1 MTSPTSSPVVV
12 PVESG
17 ADLRRF
23 INLPWSI
30 YRADPDWV
38 PPLKRD
44 VRAAFD
50 TAKHPFHL
58 HSEIQPWLALRGG
71 KVVGRICAIR
81 NRNHERV
88 HGEAVGF
95 FGWFECIDDP
105 EVAEGLF
112 EAVRGWLRERG
123 LTAMR
128 GPTSFST
135 NETTGL
141 LVDGDRG
148 PPALLLAHNPPWY
161 PALLEGCGLRKVKD
175 LYAWHIVAGNRPGYL
190 FRAERIVTH
199 RYGIR
204 IRTLEMSR
212 FDEEL
217 ALVRRLYNSAWR
229 KNWGFVPMT
238 DAEIDHMAAEL
249 KPIIDPNLVL
259 FAETPEGEAIG
270 LAVAFP
276 DFNQV
281 LHRLNGRL
289 TPLAIMKLLVHRRR
303 ITRLRV
309 LILGLLEK
317 WRGKGIDAL
326 LYLALFRNASAAG
339 MTEADM
345 SWILEGNHRM
355 NAAIER
361 MGGRIY
367 RTYRLYEAP
376 L

>member
-1 MTSPTSSPVVV
+1 MTNPTSALVVV
-12 PVESG
+12 PVESR

-23 INLPWSI
+23 IDLPWSI
-30 YRADPDWV
+30 YRDDPDWV
-38 PPLKRD
+38 PPLRRG

-58 HSEIQPWLALRGG
+58 HSEVQPWLALRGG
-71 KVVGRICAIR
+71 QVVGRICAIR

-88 HGEAVGF
+88 HEEAVGF

-112 EAVRGWLRERG
+112 EAVRDWLRERG

-135 NETTGL
+135 NEITGL
-141 LVDGDRG
+141 LIDGDRG

-175 LYAWHIVAGNRPGYL
+175 LYAWHVVAGNTPEHL
-190 FRAERIVTH
+190 FRAEKLVTQ
-199 RYGIR
+199 RYGTR
-204 IRTLEMSR
+204 IRTLDMSR
-212 FDEEL
+212 LDEEL
-217 ALVRRLYNSAWR
+217 VLVRRLYNSAWR

-249 KPIIDPNLVL
+249 KPIIDPNLAL
-259 FAETPEGEAIG
+259 FAETPDGVVIG
-270 LAVAFP
+270 LALAFP

-281 LHRLNGRL
+281 LHKLNGRL
-289 TPLAIMKLLVHRRR
+289 TPLGIIKVLIHKRKIV
-303 ITRLRV
+303 RLRV
-309 LILGLLEK
+309 LILGLLEE
-317 WRGKGIDAL
+317 WRGMGIDAL
-326 LYLALFRNASAAG
+326 LYLALFRNATAAG
-339 MTEADM
+339 MREADL
-345 SWILEGNHRM
+345 SWILEDNHRM

-361 MGGRIY
+361 LGGRIY

>member
-1 MTSPTSSPVVV
+1 MTKPTSSLVVV
-12 PVESG
+12 PVESR

-30 YRADPDWV
+30 YRDDPDWV
-38 PPLKRD
+38 PPLRRD

-50 TAKHPFHL
+50 TARHPFHL
-58 HSEIQPWLALRGG
+58 HSEIQPFLALHGRR
-71 KVVGRICAIR
+71 VVGRICAIR

-88 HGEAVGF
+88 HQEAVGF
-95 FGWFECIDDP
+95 FGWFECIADP
-105 EVAEGLF
+105 EVAERLF

-135 NETTGL
+135 NEITGL
-141 LVDGDRG
+141 LIDGDSG
-148 PPALLLAHNPPWY
+148 PPALLLGHNPPWY
-161 PALLEGCGLRKVKD
+161 PALLEGCGLVKVKD
-175 LYAWHIVAGNRPGYL
+175 LYAWHIVAGEWPGHL
-190 FRAERIVTH
+190 FRAERLVTG
-199 RYGIR
+199 RYGTR
-204 IRTLEMSR
+204 IRTLDMSR
-212 FDEEL
+212 FEEEL
-217 ALVRRLYNSAWR
+217 ALVRRLYNSAWK
-229 KNWGFVPMT
+229 KNWGFVPLT

-259 FAETPEGEAIG
+259 FAETPEEEVIG

-276 DFNQV
+276 DYNQV

-289 TPLAIMKLLVHRRR
+289 TPLGILKLLIHRRR

-309 LILGLLEK
+309 LILGLLKE

-326 LYLALFRNASAAG
+326 LYLALYRNATAAG
-339 MTEADM
+339 LKDADM
-345 SWILEGNHRM
+345 SWILEDNHRM

>member
-1 MTSPTSSPVVV
+1 MTNPTSPLAVV
-12 PVESG
+12 PVKG
-17 ADLRRF
+17 RADLRRF
-23 INLPWSI
+23 IDLPWSI
-30 YRADPDWV
+30 YRDDPDWV

-50 TAKHPFHL
+50 TAKHPFHS
-58 HSEIQPWLALRGG
+58 HSEVQPWLALRGRE
-71 KVVGRICAIR
+71 VVGRICAIR

-88 HGEAVGF
+88 HEEAVGF
-95 FGWFECIDDP
+95 FGWFECIADP
-105 EVAEGLF
+105 DVAEALF

-141 LVDGDRG
+141 LIDGDSG
-148 PPALLLAHNPPWY
+148 PPALLLGHNPPWY
-161 PALLEGCGLRKVKD
+161 PALLEGCGLRKIKD
-175 LYAWHIVAGNRPGYL
+175 LHAWHALAGSGPRHL
-190 FRAERIVTH
+190 FRAEQLVVQ
-199 RYGIR
+199 RYGTR
-204 IRTLEMSR
+204 IRTLDMSR

-217 ALVRRLYNSAWR
+217 ALVRRLYNAAWR
-229 KNWGFVPMT
+229 RNWGFVPMT
-238 DAEIDHMAAEL
+238 DAEIDHMAAAL
-249 KPIIDPNLVL
+249 KPIIDPNLAL
-259 FAETPEGEAIG
+259 FAETPDGEVIG
-270 LAVAFP
+270 LALAFP

-281 LHRLNGRL
+281 LHKLNGRL
-289 TPLAIMKLLVHRRR
+289 TPLAIIKVLIHKRK

-309 LILGLLEK
+309 LILGLLK
-317 WRGKGIDAL
+317 QWRGKGIDAL
-326 LYLALFRNASAAG
+326 LYLALFRNATTAG
-339 MTEADM
+339 MKDADM
-345 SWILEGNHRM
+345 SWILEDNLRM